1 MKMKTLL
8 LYLAL
13 FLVPVSLTAQT
24 VSSQDEKVINDFLTR
39 TLNQEIEIVA
49 PDAVSKV
56 FVGKFFKV
64 SPGFDFPD
72 GSGYCTDYSFNVNG
86 EVIVVNEKLST
97 DMDLPQLL
105 SIVKK
110 GFLLKDEASA
120 KLFEAA
126 LNTLYPVDEKEMAVV
141 KHMKKGNQWIFLREK
156 FFDDQIGIIATIS
169 TNGTITKL
177 QVILGYKV
185 V

>member
-1 MKMKTLL
+1 MKTILL
-8 LYLAL
+8 NLA
-13 FLVPVSLTAQT
+13 FLLIPACLAAQT
-24 VSSQDEKVINDFLTR
+24 VSSQDEKAINDFLKK
-39 TLNQEIEIVA
+39 TLNQEIVEIA

-56 FVGKFFKV
+56 FSGKFFKV

-72 GSGYCTDYSFNVNG
+72 GSGYCTDYSFNVNAG
-86 EVIVVNEKLST
+86 VIVVNEKFST

-110 GFLLKDEASA
+110 GFLLKDEAAA

-126 LNTLYPVDEKEMAVV
+126 LNTLYPVDEDELPGI
-141 KHMKKGNQWIFLREK
+141 KHMKKGNQWIFLRDK
-156 FFDDQIGIIATIS
+156 FFDDQTGVIVTVSA
-169 TNGTITKL
+169 NGTIIKL
-177 QVILGYKV
+177 EVKLGYPV